1 MVAQALGGWS
11 VRADDAHQEVGMPAN
26 HLGCAV
32 DNDVGTQRERLLQ
45 ERRRKGAID
54 GEQRCLVETLGNRSD
69 IGDLHQ
75 RVAGRLDP
83 DEVGTLR
90 CIEDCFGVGLIDKVN
105 VGAATLGALAE
116 LAPETH
122 VERVWCDDRAT
133 DRHQV
138 EHSGGGGDTTR
149 EGNRLATLKLAH
161 HLFEGRPRVV
171 TGASITQLAARTK
184 RAVEDQRRIERR
196 ARPRRPAALH
206 HRGFGVAFHARRVP
220 GCAYDR
226 GRSRSTRA
234 VVMSSPKRECLP
246 DRKPL
251 IP

>member
-1 MVAQALGGWS
+1 MVAQSLSGRG
-11 VRADDAHQEVGMPAN
+11 VGADDAHQEIRVPAN
-26 HLGCAV
+26 HFGCAV
-32 DNDVGTQRERLLQ
+32 DDDVGTQRERLLQ

-54 GEQRCLVETLGNRSD
+54 CEQRCLIETLSNRSD

-75 RVAGRLDP
+75 RVARRLNP

-90 CIEDCFGVGLIDKVN
+90 CIEDCGCVGLIDEVN

-149 EGNRLATLKLAH
+149 EGDRLATLKLAH
-161 HLFEGRPRVV
+161 HSFEGRPRVV
-171 TGASITQLAARTK
+171 ARASVTQLAARTK
-184 RAVEDQRRIERR
+184 RAVKDQRRIEHR

-220 GCAYDR
+220 GCA
-226 GRSRSTRA
+226 
-234 VVMSSPKRECLP
+234 
-246 DRKPL
+246 
-251 IP
+251 